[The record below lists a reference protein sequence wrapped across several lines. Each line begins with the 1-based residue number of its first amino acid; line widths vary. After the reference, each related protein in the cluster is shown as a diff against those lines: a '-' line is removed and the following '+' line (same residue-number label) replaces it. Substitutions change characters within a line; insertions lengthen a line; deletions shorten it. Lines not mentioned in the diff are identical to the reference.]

1 MPKKPRAP
9 SIKPRENLLGDNI
22 LHLLRQ
28 QDKSVRQF
36 AKDIS
41 VYYKTA
47 LLWTQG
53 RNVPDSISRQK
64 ICDYFG
70 ITEAQLF
77 SKGLAVGTQGLEA
90 EAAHNLIVKLGLAGM
105 TPEDLLRLS
114 EQDRELVKDLVKRL
128 TSQRRQEA
136 VETKAAA
143 GSKDGAKTILIVD
156 DEARLCQVLQAKF
169 KELDYR
175 VRIAADGLEAFRRM
189 AEVKPDL
196 IILDLRMVGMDGL
209 DFLRKLRQDDAK
221 TKVIVVSAYPDEVVN
236 LHTENLKIEGFFD
249 KPFPLEDL
257 LDQVEKSMGR
267 AA

>member
-9 SIKPRENLLGDNI
+9 SIKPRENVLGDNI
-22 LHLLRQ
+22 LHLLRERG
-28 QDKSVRQF
+28 KSVRQF
-36 AKDIS
+36 AKDIG

-53 RNVPDSISRQK
+53 RNSPDSVSRQK
-64 ICDYFG
+64 IGDYFG
-70 ITEAQLF
+70 ITDGQLF
-77 SKGLAVGTQGLEA
+77 SKGLALGTQGREA
-90 EAAHNLIVKLGLAGM
+90 EAAHALIVKLGLTGI

-114 EQDRELVKDLVKRL
+114 ERDRELVKDLVKRL
-128 TSQRRQEA
+128 AEQRRQA
-136 VETKAAA
+136 ALETKAAA
-143 GSKDGAKTILIVD
+143 EAKPGARTILIVD

-189 AEVKPDL
+189 AEVRPDL

-209 DFLRKLRQDDAK
+209 DFLRKLRQDDAT
-221 TKVIVVSAYPDEVVN
+221 TKVIVVSAYPDEIVN

-257 LDQVEKSMGR
+257 LEQVEKSMGR